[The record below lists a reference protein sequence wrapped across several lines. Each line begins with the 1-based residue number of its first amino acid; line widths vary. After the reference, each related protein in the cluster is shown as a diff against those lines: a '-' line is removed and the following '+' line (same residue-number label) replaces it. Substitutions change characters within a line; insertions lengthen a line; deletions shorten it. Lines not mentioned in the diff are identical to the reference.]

1 MIVTTFLWGLS
12 AVITKT
18 AIGDTPESFRP
29 FIFNGIRIP
38 AGTLLLFAALKLSGK
53 SAGIRKKHIPLIAAV
68 SFFGMFVFSVLFVT
82 GINLTSVSNTG
93 IFNSTIPLFVLL
105 LSFISKIERPVKRT
119 VLGVCIGFLGMIAVT
134 YNNGNLEINTG
145 DLLIIAS
152 CFAWASYTVYAK
164 KITGLYEPIT
174 AIAWVC
180 LFASLY
186 QIPLFLHQ
194 LPEQTWSTISA
205 LNWFNCALSATGPF
219 AAANILYYYAIE
231 RIGPSRVSV
240 YINLTPVFTLIF
252 AVTLRDEI
260 ITPFQILGLV
270 IVIAGIAVT
279 RYGRNDSKEEKTL

>member
-1 MIVTTFLWGLS
+1 MIATTLLWGLS
-12 AVITKT
+12 AVITKN
-18 AIGDTPESFRP
+18 AIGDTPETFRP
-29 FIFNGIRIP
+29 YIFNGIRIP

-82 GINLTSVSNTG
+82 GVNLTSASNTG

-134 YNNGNLEINTG
+134 FNNGNLEFNTG
-145 DLLIIAS
+145 DMLIIAS
-152 CFAWASYTVYAK
+152 CIAWAAYTVFTK
-164 KITGLYEPIT
+164 KITNFYKPLT

-180 LFASLY
+180 LFASIY

-194 LPEQTWSTISA
+194 LPEQSWSTISA
-205 LNWFNCALSATGPF
+205 LNWFNCAVSAVGAV

-231 RIGPSRVSV
+231 RIGPSRVGV

-252 AVTLRDEI
+252 AVTLRDEV
-260 ITPFQILGLV
+260 ITQFQILGLV
-270 IVIAGIAVT
+270 IVITGIAVA
-279 RYGRNDSKEEKTL
+279 RSGRNDSKEER